1 MGSSDNLVISQ
12 HGQQGTEGE
21 DPLKVDRLLNS
32 RLNSQ
37 CPLSGPMR
45 LYLSIT
51 VIRTIR
57 LYSTVPFLVT
67 ILALKYI

>member
-1 MGSSDNLVISQ
+1 MGSRALRTS
-12 HGQQGTEGE
+12 E

-32 RLNSQ
+32 HLNSQ

-51 VIRTIR
+51 VNYTIR
-57 LYSTVPFLVT
+57 VYATVPFLET
-67 ILALKYI
+67 ICVLEIH